1 MAHGFPESLRTSVGL
16 EKFPQKGEGKML
28 EVSLGTLLLIYGVL
42 FLAGMIATVAL
53 LAGAVGN

>member
-1 MAHGFPESLRTSVGL
+1 MAHGSPKSLRTSVGFEESL
-16 EKFPQKGEGKML
+16 QKGEGKMI
-28 EVSLGTLLLIYGVL
+28 EVSLGSLLLIYGVL